1 MVLRKA
7 YDWTDECQG
16 AFEELKAYLVSPSLL
31 SPSKPTEEL
40 SFYLAISPTTISST
54 LIREEDRV
62 QLLVYYTN
70 RALWGAE
77 GRYPPMEKLTFALIT
92 TARKLRLYFQAHT
105 IVVQTNKSLQKTI
118 NNPEAAGRLGL

>member
-16 AFEELKAYLVSPSLL
+16 PFEELKAYLVSPSLL
-31 SPSKPTEEL
+31 SPSKPGEEL
-40 SFYLAISPTTISST
+40 SFYLAISPTAISST

-70 RALWGAE
+70 RAL
-77 GRYPPMEKLTFALIT
+77 
-92 TARKLRLYFQAHT
+92 
-105 IVVQTNKSLQKTI
+105 
-118 NNPEAAGRLGL
+118 